1 MNIVKMI
8 LKEAGGRFQNAA
20 GSIGSKDNM
29 FEGSSG
35 NAISDKLV
43 GGQNNNPVGNNE
55 EGHEGTETPAK
66 EEQTTDSTELIDED

>member
-29 FEGSSG
+29 FELFITNILIHSYI
-35 NAISDKLV
+35 IS
-43 GGQNNNPVGNNE
+43 
-55 EGHEGTETPAK
+55 
-66 EEQTTDSTELIDED
+66 